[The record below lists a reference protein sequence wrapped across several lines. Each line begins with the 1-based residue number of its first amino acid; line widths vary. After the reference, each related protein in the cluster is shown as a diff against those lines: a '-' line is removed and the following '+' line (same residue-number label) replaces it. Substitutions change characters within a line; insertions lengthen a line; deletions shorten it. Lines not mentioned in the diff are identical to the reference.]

1 MATRPARVNG
11 VDGDRARP
19 HSGLMLRLRWLVFT
33 RLLPFIGPLLLERDL
48 LLAQRLATELE
59 IEVLRAQLRR
69 ARAPVVL

>member
-1 MATRPARVNG
+1 
-11 VDGDRARP
+11 
-19 HSGLMLRLRWLVFT
+19 MLRLRWLVFT